1 MNLSITEVYEVVV
14 ALVVVVEEEE
24 VVGRCIPLPSILFSC
39 GGRQNSYSPINNNN
53 NCHVFF

>member
-24 VVGRCIPLPSILFSC
+24 VVGRCIPLPSILFSW
-39 GGRQNSYSPINNNN
+39 QNSYSPINNNN